1 LHEELR
7 VSLTIDDTAA
17 EKRAN
22 LVVVVVV
29 WRLRV
34 I

>member
-1 LHEELR
+1 VLR

-17 EKRAN
+17 EKRAHVV
-22 LVVVVVV
+22 VVVVVV